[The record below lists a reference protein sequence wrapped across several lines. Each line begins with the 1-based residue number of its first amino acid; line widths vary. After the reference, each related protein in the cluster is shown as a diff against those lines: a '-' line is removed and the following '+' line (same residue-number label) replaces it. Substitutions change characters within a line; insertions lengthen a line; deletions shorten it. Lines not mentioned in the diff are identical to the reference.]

1 MNSPEIT
8 DAFIGAIWGTIQRQA
23 MLQQGDSVLVGLSGG
38 PDSVC
43 LLHLLHRIR
52 ERLNLTLH
60 AVYINHNL
68 RPDEVPGEV
77 SLCEKTCR
85 ELGVN
90 FVLKSVDV
98 AGHQRQQGLSRQEAA
113 RDLRY
118 KAFDEAAAAIGA
130 AKIALAHNAD
140 DQAETIFMR
149 LIRGSGP
156 KGLGGIPPKRGRVIR
171 PLIETERSLIE
182 QFLATE
188 SISYVTDSSNLKPDY
203 LRNSFRLSVMPELKK
218 INPNLLHT
226 VMTTSS
232 ILQEEERYLEI
243 IVTKT
248 LMKLISRK
256 TPHRIE
262 LFLSPLE
269 RLETVI
275 LRRVLRRAI
284 DGTDGL
290 RGIGFVHI
298 EDIIR
303 LLKNGRPGDRIYL
316 PKGIRVIREYALLTI
331 TSEEPVRIADYLLR
345 PGDEIAVVGAGV
357 VIRASLEEGPGV
369 PGDLGDGKSSVLLD
383 AGKLTF
389 PLTIRARRCGDFF
402 YPHGFGKR
410 RKLQDYLVDEKVP
423 RDEREQIPVLVSG
436 GDIVWIAGYRS
447 DERFRPSDDTKKYLR
462 LVIVKGKF

>member
-1 MNSPEIT
+1 MTSLEIT
-8 DAFIGAIWGTIQRQA
+8 DTFVGTIRGTIQKHS
-23 MLQQGDSVLVGLSGG
+23 MLQQGDIVLIGLSGG

-43 LLHLLHRIR
+43 LLHLLRGIQ
-52 ERLNLTLH
+52 ERFDLTLH
-60 AVYINHNL
+60 AVYVNHNL
-68 RPDEVPGEV
+68 RPDEIPDEI
-77 SLCEKTCR
+77 SFCEKTCR
-85 ELGVN
+85 ELNVN

-98 AGHQRQQGLSRQEAA
+98 AGQQRQQGLSRQEAG

-118 KAFDEAAAAIGA
+118 KAFDEAAAELGA
-130 AKIALAHNAD
+130 SKIALAHNAD

-156 KGLGGIPPKRGRVIR
+156 KGLGGIPPKRGRIIR

-182 QFLATE
+182 QFLTHE
-188 SISYVTDSSNLKPDY
+188 NISSVTDSSNLKQDY
-203 LRNSFRLSVMPELKK
+203 LRNRFRLSLMPELKK
-218 INPNLLHT
+218 INPNLLNT
-226 VMTTSS
+226 IMTTAS

-284 DGTDGL
+284 DATEGL
-290 RGIGFVHI
+290 RSIGFLHI
-298 EDIIR
+298 EDITH
-303 LLKNGRPGDRIYL
+303 LLKHGRPGDRIYL

-331 TSEEPVRIADYLLR
+331 TSEEPVKIADYLLR

-357 VIRASLEEGPGV
+357 VIRASIEEGLADP
-369 PGDLGDGKSSVLLD
+369 GDGKSSVLLD
-383 AGKLTF
+383 AGKMTF

-410 RKLQDYLVDEKVP
+410 KKLQDYLVDEKVP
-423 RDEREQIPVLVSG
+423 RDEREQIPVLLSG
-436 GDIVWIAGYRS
+436 SDIIWIAGYRS

>member
-8 DAFIGAIWGTIQRQA
+8 DMFFGTIQRHS
-23 MLQQGDSVLVGLSGG
+23 MLQQGDIVLIGLSGG

-43 LLHLLHRIR
+43 LLHLLLRIQ
-52 ERLNLTLH
+52 ERLDLTLH
-60 AVYINHNL
+60 AIYVNHNL
-68 RPDEVPGEV
+68 RPDEVPCEI
-77 SLCEKTCR
+77 SFCEKTCR
-85 ELGVN
+85 EIGVN
-90 FVLKSVDV
+90 FVLKSIDV
-98 AGHQRQQGLSRQEAA
+98 VGYQRQQRLSRQEAG
-113 RDLRY
+113 RELRY
-118 KAFDEAAAAIGA
+118 KAFDEAAVELGA
-130 AKIALAHNAD
+130 SRIALAHNAD

-156 KGLGGIPPKRGRVIR
+156 KGLAGIPPTRGRIIR
-171 PLIETERSLIE
+171 PLIETERSPIE
-182 QFLATE
+182 QFLDNE
-188 SISYVTDSSNLKPDY
+188 NIPYVTDSSNLKQDY
-203 LRNSFRLSVMPELKK
+203 LRNRFRLSLMPELKK

-226 VMTTSS
+226 IMTTAS

-284 DGTDGL
+284 GGTEGL
-290 RGIGFVHI
+290 RGIGFPHI
-298 EDIIR
+298 EDIIH

-316 PKGIRVIREYALLTI
+316 PKGVRVIREYAILTI
-331 TSEEPVRIADYLLR
+331 TSEEPVRIADYLLY
-345 PGDEIAVVGAGV
+345 PGDEVAIVGAGV
-357 VIRASLEEGPGV
+357 VIRASLENR
-369 PGDLGDGKSSVLLD
+369 PGDPGDGKSSVLLD
-383 AGKLTF
+383 AGKVTF
-389 PLTIRARRCGDFF
+389 PLTIRARKCGDFF

-410 RKLQDYLVDEKVP
+410 KKLQDYLVDEKVP
-423 RDEREQIPVLVSG
+423 RDEREQIPVLLSG
-436 GDIVWIAGYRS
+436 SDIIWIAGYRS
-447 DERFRPSDDTKKYLR
+447 DERFRPSDDTKKHLR

>member
-1 MNSPEIT
+1 MNAPEIT
-8 DAFIGAIWGTIQRQA
+8 DTFFGTVQRHA
-23 MLQQGDSVLVGLSGG
+23 MLQHGDVVLVGLSGG

-43 LLHLLHRIR
+43 LLQLLHGIQ
-52 ERLNLTLH
+52 EKLALTLH
-60 AVYINHNL
+60 AVYVNHNL
-68 RPDEVPGEV
+68 RPDEVPAEI
-77 SLCEKTCR
+77 SFCEKTCR
-85 ELGVN
+85 ELKVN
-90 FVLKSVDV
+90 FVLKSIDV
-98 AGHQRQQGLSRQEAA
+98 AGQQRQHGLSRQEAG

-118 KAFDEAAAAIGA
+118 KAFDEAAAEIGA
-130 AKIALAHNAD
+130 SKIALAHNAD

-156 KGLGGIPPKRGRVIR
+156 KGLGGIPPKRGKIIR

-182 QFLATE
+182 QFLVNE
-188 SISYVTDSSNLKPDY
+188 HRSYVIDSSNLKQDY
-203 LRNSFRLSVMPELKK
+203 LRNRFRLSVMPELKK

-226 VMTTSS
+226 IGTTAA

-243 IVTKT
+243 IVTRT

-284 DGTDGL
+284 DGTEGL
-290 RGIGFVHI
+290 RGIGFLHI
-298 EDIIR
+298 EDIIH

-316 PKGIRVIREYALLTI
+316 PKGMRVIREYAILTI

-345 PGDEIAVVGAGV
+345 PEDEIAIVGAGV
-357 VIRASLEEGPGV
+357 VIRASLEDAQGV
-369 PGDLGDGKSSVLLD
+369 PEDLGDGKSSVLLD
-383 AGKLTF
+383 AGKMTF
-389 PLTIRARRCGDFF
+389 PLTIRARKCGDFF

-410 RKLQDYLVDEKVP
+410 KKLQDYLVDVKVP
-423 RDEREQIPVLVSG
+423 RDEREQIPVLLSG
-436 GDIVWIAGYRS
+436 SDIIWIAGYRS
-447 DERFRPSDDTKKYLR
+447 DERFRPSADTKKYLR
-462 LVIVKGKF
+462 LVIVEGKF